1 MRYTSGRRFLREGDD
16 GLEAIYE
23 EEMTTRTSDPRI
35 AVRILGYLKPRANQL
50 ALSIALVLTGSLISL
65 IGPLITR
72 TAVDDYIM
80 TGDMRGLNL
89 LMLAWLGM
97 LCVNWLVSYLRTYT
111 MALTG
116 QTVVHEIRR
125 NLFDHLMKLSFDYYD
140 KVPVGKTITRFTSDV
155 DSLNELLSSGVV
167 ALFSESVILIGIMAI
182 MLSLDVKLALLCFA
196 VIPVLV
202 YIVTGFRSKI
212 TSAERAERSKVS
224 EMNAYLQ
231 ENISGVRVVQAF
243 CRERLNLL
251 RFDKISKEVYDA
263 AMRVVYL
270 FSYFWPFVDMTS
282 VIGTV
287 VVLWYG
293 GLQVAQGKL
302 SLGTLMAF
310 VAYVGQFFGPIRN
323 LSQIYRMV
331 QRAMAG
337 GERIF
342 RLLDTYPSLADKPG
356 AIELPPVKGAV
367 EFRDVYFAYNG
378 NDYVIKGFNLSV
390 RPGETIAI
398 VGQTGAGKTS
408 IINLLSR
415 LYDVN
420 KGSILIDGYDI
431 RDVTLASLRR
441 QVAVVLQEPFLFSGS
456 IRDNLRYGRPDAT
469 DEEIRI
475 VCEQLGL
482 DSFIN
487 KLPKGYHTDV
497 GERGSKLSSGQRQ
510 LVSFARALL
519 ARPAILVLD
528 EATASVDTYTE
539 RLIQAALRQLLK
551 GRTSFVI
558 AHRLSTIQEADRI
571 IVIEDGTIVEE
582 GTHEQLMKA
591 KGIYYRLYKMQFGG
605 SLSKE
610 VS

>member
-1 MRYTSGRRFLREGDD
+1 MAYQQEETTEKRF
-16 GLEAIYE
+16 
-23 EEMTTRTSDPRI
+23 DPQI
-35 AVRILGYLKPRANQL
+35 ACRILSYLRPCVKQL
-50 ALSIALVLTGSLISL
+50 ALSVVLVLVGSLISL
-65 IGPLITR
+65 IGPLVTR
-72 TAVDDYIM
+72 SAVDDYIM
-80 TGDMRGLNL
+80 VGDMTGLNIL
-89 LMLAWLGM
+89 VLAWLGI
-97 LCVNWLVSYLRTYT
+97 LCANWFVSYWRMYT
-111 MALTG
+111 MSWIG
-116 QTVVHEIRR
+116 QTVVHSIRKE
-125 NLFDHLMKLSFDYYD
+125 LFDHLMKLSFDYYD

-155 DSLNELLSSGVV
+155 DSLNELLTGGVV
-167 ALFSESVILIGIMAI
+167 TLVSESAVLIGIMGI
-182 MLSLDVKLALLCFA
+182 MLSLDTRLALLCFT

-202 YIVTGFRSKI
+202 YLTTGFRAKI
-212 TSAERAERSKVS
+212 VSAERDERSKTS

-243 CRERLNLL
+243 CREGLNLK
-251 RFDKISKEVYDA
+251 RFDKISRAVFDA

-270 FSYFWPFVDMTS
+270 FSYFWPFVDMTA
-282 VIGTV
+282 VVGTV

-293 GLQVAQGKL
+293 GLQVAHGTL
-302 SLGTLMAF
+302 SLGTLVAF
-310 VAYVGQFFGPIRN
+310 IAYVGQFFGPIRN

-342 RLLDTYPSLADKPG
+342 RLLDTEISIKDKPD
-356 AIELPPVKGAV
+356 AIELPPIKGAV
-367 EFRDVYFAYNG
+367 EFKDVYFAYEG
-378 NDYVIKGFNLSV
+378 DDHVIKGLNLSV

-420 KGSILIDGYDI
+420 AGSILVDGYDI
-431 RDVTLASLRR
+431 RNVTLASLRR
-441 QVAVVLQEPFLFSGS
+441 QVAVVLQEPFLFAGS
-456 IRDNLRYGRPDAT
+456 IKDNLRYGRPEAT
-469 DEEIRI
+469 DGEIYE
-475 VCEQLGL
+475 VCRQLGI
-482 DSFIN
+482 DDFIR
-487 KLPKGYHTDV
+487 KLPKGYDTEV

-539 RLIQAALRQLLK
+539 RLIQEALRELLK

-558 AHRLSTIQEADRI
+558 AHRLSTIQEANRI
-571 IVIEDGTIVEE
+571 IVIDDGNVVEE
-582 GTHEQLMKA
+582 GTHEQLIRA
-591 KGIYYRLYKMQFGG
+591 RGRYYHLYMMQF
-605 SLSKE
+605 SSMASRE

>member
-1 MRYTSGRRFLREGDD
+1 MAYQQEETTEKRF
-16 GLEAIYE
+16 
-23 EEMTTRTSDPRI
+23 DPQI
-35 AVRILGYLKPRANQL
+35 ARRILSYLRPCVKQL
-50 ALSIALVLTGSLISL
+50 AISVVLVLVGSLISL
-65 IGPLITR
+65 IGPLVTR
-72 TAVDDYIM
+72 SAVDDYIM
-80 TGDMRGLNL
+80 VGDMTGLNIL
-89 LMLAWLGM
+89 VLAWLGI
-97 LCVNWLVSYLRTYT
+97 LCANWFVSYWRMYT
-111 MALTG
+111 MSWIG
-116 QTVVHEIRR
+116 QTVVHSIRKE
-125 NLFDHLMKLSFDYYD
+125 LFDHLMKLSFDYYD

-155 DSLNELLSSGVV
+155 DSLNELLTGGVV
-167 ALFSESVILIGIMAI
+167 TLVSESAVLIGIMGI
-182 MLSLDVKLALLCFA
+182 MLSLDTRLALLCFT

-202 YIVTGFRSKI
+202 YLTTGFRAKI
-212 TSAERAERSKVS
+212 VSAERDERSKTS

-243 CRERLNLL
+243 CREGLNLK
-251 RFDKISKEVYDA
+251 RFDKISRAVFDA

-270 FSYFWPFVDMTS
+270 FSYFWPFVDMTA
-282 VIGTV
+282 VVGTV

-293 GLQVAQGKL
+293 GLQVAHGTL
-302 SLGTLMAF
+302 SLGTLVAF
-310 VAYVGQFFGPIRN
+310 IAYVGQFFGPIRN

-342 RLLDTYPSLADKPG
+342 RLLDTEISIKDKPD
-356 AIELPPVKGAV
+356 AIELPPIKGAV
-367 EFRDVYFAYNG
+367 EFKDVYFAYEG
-378 NDYVIKGFNLSV
+378 DDHVIKGLNLSV

-420 KGSILIDGYDI
+420 AGSILVDGYDI
-431 RDVTLASLRR
+431 RNVTLASLRR
-441 QVAVVLQEPFLFSGS
+441 QVAVVLQEPFLFAGS
-456 IRDNLRYGRPDAT
+456 IKDNLRYGRPEAT
-469 DEEIRI
+469 DGEIYE
-475 VCEQLGL
+475 VCRQLGI
-482 DSFIN
+482 DDFIR
-487 KLPKGYHTDV
+487 KLPKGYDTEV

-539 RLIQAALRQLLK
+539 RLIQEALRELLK

-558 AHRLSTIQEADRI
+558 AHRLSTIQEANRI
-571 IVIEDGTIVEE
+571 IVIDDGNVVEE
-582 GTHEQLMKA
+582 GTHEQLIRA
-591 KGIYYRLYKMQFGG
+591 RGRYYHLYMMQF
-605 SLSKE
+605 SSMASRE

>member
-1 MRYTSGRRFLREGDD
+1 M
-16 GLEAIYE
+16 AIYE
-23 EEMTTRTSDPRI
+23 EEMTTRTFDPRI
-35 AVRILGYLKPRANQL
+35 AVRILGYLKPRAKQL

-97 LCVNWLVSYLRTYT
+97 LCVNWFVSYLRTYT

-125 NLFDHLMKLSFDYYD
+125 DLFDHLMKLSFDYYD

-196 VIPVLV
+196 VIPMLV

-263 AMRVVYL
+263 SMRVVYL

>member
-1 MRYTSGRRFLREGDD
+1 VAYQQEETTEKRF
-16 GLEAIYE
+16 
-23 EEMTTRTSDPRI
+23 DPQI
-35 AVRILGYLKPRANQL
+35 ARRILSYLRPCVKQL
-50 ALSIALVLTGSLISL
+50 ALSVVLVLVGSLISL
-65 IGPLITR
+65 IGPLVTR
-72 TAVDDYIM
+72 SAVDDYIM
-80 TGDMRGLNL
+80 VGDMTGLNIL
-89 LMLAWLGM
+89 VLAWLGI
-97 LCVNWLVSYLRTYT
+97 LCANWFVSYWRMYT
-111 MALTG
+111 MSWIG
-116 QTVVHEIRR
+116 QTVVHSIRKE
-125 NLFDHLMKLSFDYYD
+125 LFDHLMKLSFDYYD

-155 DSLNELLSSGVV
+155 DSLNELLTGGVV
-167 ALFSESVILIGIMAI
+167 TLVSESAVLIGIMGI
-182 MLSLDVKLALLCFA
+182 MLSLDTRLALLCFT

-202 YIVTGFRSKI
+202 YLTTGFRAKI
-212 TSAERAERSKVS
+212 VSAERDERSKTS

-243 CRERLNLL
+243 CREGLNLK
-251 RFDKISKEVYDA
+251 RFDKISRAVFDA

-270 FSYFWPFVDMTS
+270 FSYFWPFVDMTA
-282 VIGTV
+282 VVGTV

-293 GLQVAQGKL
+293 GLQVAHGTL
-302 SLGTLMAF
+302 SLGTLVAF
-310 VAYVGQFFGPIRN
+310 IAYVGQFFGPIRN

-342 RLLDTYPSLADKPG
+342 RLLDTEISIKDKPD
-356 AIELPPVKGAV
+356 AIELPPIKGAV
-367 EFRDVYFAYNG
+367 EFKDVYFAYEG
-378 NDYVIKGFNLSV
+378 DDHVIKGLNLSV

-420 KGSILIDGYDI
+420 AGSILVDGYDI
-431 RDVTLASLRR
+431 RNVTLASLRR
-441 QVAVVLQEPFLFSGS
+441 QVAVVLQEPFLFAGS
-456 IRDNLRYGRPDAT
+456 IKDNLRYGRPEAT
-469 DEEIRI
+469 DGEIYE
-475 VCEQLGL
+475 VCRQLGI
-482 DSFIN
+482 DDFIR
-487 KLPKGYHTDV
+487 KLPKGYDTEV

-539 RLIQAALRQLLK
+539 RLIQEALRELLK

-558 AHRLSTIQEADRI
+558 AHRLSTIQEANRI
-571 IVIEDGTIVEE
+571 IVIDDGNVVEE
-582 GTHEQLMKA
+582 GTHEQLIRA
-591 KGIYYRLYKMQFGG
+591 RGRYYHLYMMQF
-605 SLSKE
+605 SSMASRE

>member
-1 MRYTSGRRFLREGDD
+1 MAYQQEETTEKRF
-16 GLEAIYE
+16 
-23 EEMTTRTSDPRI
+23 DPQI
-35 AVRILGYLKPRANQL
+35 ARRILSYLRPCVKQL
-50 ALSIALVLTGSLISL
+50 ALSVVLVLVGSLISL
-65 IGPLITR
+65 IGPLVTR
-72 TAVDDYIM
+72 SAVDDYIM
-80 TGDMRGLNL
+80 VGDMTGLNIL
-89 LMLAWLGM
+89 VLAWLGI
-97 LCVNWLVSYLRTYT
+97 LCANWFVSYWRMYT
-111 MALTG
+111 MSWIG
-116 QTVVHEIRR
+116 QTVVHSIRKE
-125 NLFDHLMKLSFDYYD
+125 LFDHLMKLSFDYYD

-155 DSLNELLSSGVV
+155 DSLNELLTGGVV
-167 ALFSESVILIGIMAI
+167 TLVSESAVLIGIMGI
-182 MLSLDVKLALLCFA
+182 MLSLDTRLALLCFT

-202 YIVTGFRSKI
+202 YLTTGFRAKI
-212 TSAERAERSKVS
+212 VSAERDERSKTS

-243 CRERLNLL
+243 CREGLNLK
-251 RFDKISKEVYDA
+251 RFDKISRAVFDA

-270 FSYFWPFVDMTS
+270 FSYFWPFVDMTA
-282 VIGTV
+282 VVGTV

-293 GLQVAQGKL
+293 GLQVAHGTL
-302 SLGTLMAF
+302 SLGTLVAF
-310 VAYVGQFFGPIRN
+310 IAYVGQFFGPIRN

-342 RLLDTYPSLADKPG
+342 RLLDTEISIKDKPD
-356 AIELPPVKGAV
+356 AIELPPIKGAV
-367 EFRDVYFAYNG
+367 EFKDVYLAYEG
-378 NDYVIKGFNLSV
+378 DDHVIKGLNLSV

-420 KGSILIDGYDI
+420 AGSILVDGYDI
-431 RDVTLASLRR
+431 RNVTLASLRR
-441 QVAVVLQEPFLFSGS
+441 QVAVVLQEPFLFAGS
-456 IRDNLRYGRPDAT
+456 IKDNLRYGRPEAT
-469 DEEIRI
+469 DGEIYE
-475 VCEQLGL
+475 VCRQLGI
-482 DSFIN
+482 DDFIR
-487 KLPKGYHTDV
+487 KLPKGYDTEV

-539 RLIQAALRQLLK
+539 RLIQEALRELLK

-558 AHRLSTIQEADRI
+558 AHRLSTIQEANRI
-571 IVIEDGTIVEE
+571 IVIDDGNVVEE
-582 GTHEQLMKA
+582 GTHEQLIRA
-591 KGIYYRLYKMQFGG
+591 RGRYYHLYMMQF
-605 SLSKE
+605 SSMASRE

>member
-1 MRYTSGRRFLREGDD
+1 MAYQQEETTEKRF
-16 GLEAIYE
+16 
-23 EEMTTRTSDPRI
+23 DPQI
-35 AVRILGYLKPRANQL
+35 ARRILSYLRPCVKQL
-50 ALSIALVLTGSLISL
+50 ALSVVLVLVGSLISL
-65 IGPLITR
+65 IGPLVTR
-72 TAVDDYIM
+72 SAVDDYIM
-80 TGDMRGLNL
+80 VGDMTGLNIL
-89 LMLAWLGM
+89 VLAWLGI
-97 LCVNWLVSYLRTYT
+97 LCANWFVSYWRMYT
-111 MALTG
+111 MSWIG
-116 QTVVHEIRR
+116 QTVVHSIRKE
-125 NLFDHLMKLSFDYYD
+125 LFDHLMKLSFDYYD

-155 DSLNELLSSGVV
+155 DSLNELLTGGVV
-167 ALFSESVILIGIMAI
+167 TLVSESAVLIGIMGI
-182 MLSLDVKLALLCFA
+182 MLSLDTRLALLCFT

-202 YIVTGFRSKI
+202 YLTTGFRAKI
-212 TSAERAERSKVS
+212 VSAERDERSKTS

-243 CRERLNLL
+243 CREGLNLKL
-251 RFDKISKEVYDA
+251 FDKIIRAVFDA

-270 FSYFWPFVDMTS
+270 FSYFWPFVDMTA
-282 VIGTV
+282 VVGTV

-293 GLQVAQGKL
+293 GLQVAHGTL
-302 SLGTLMAF
+302 SLGTLVAF
-310 VAYVGQFFGPIRN
+310 IAYVGQFFGPIRN

-342 RLLDTYPSLADKPG
+342 RLLDTEISIKDKPD
-356 AIELPPVKGAV
+356 AIELPPIKGAV
-367 EFRDVYFAYNG
+367 EFKDVYFAYEG
-378 NDYVIKGFNLSV
+378 DDHVIKGLNLSV

-420 KGSILIDGYDI
+420 AGSILVDGYDI
-431 RDVTLASLRR
+431 RNVTLASLRR
-441 QVAVVLQEPFLFSGS
+441 QVAVVLQEPFLFAGS
-456 IRDNLRYGRPDAT
+456 IKDNLRYGRPEAT
-469 DEEIRI
+469 DGEIYE
-475 VCEQLGL
+475 VCRQLGI
-482 DSFIN
+482 DDFIR
-487 KLPKGYHTDV
+487 KLPKGYDTEV

-539 RLIQAALRQLLK
+539 RLIQEALRELLK

-558 AHRLSTIQEADRI
+558 AHRLSTIQEANRI
-571 IVIEDGTIVEE
+571 IVIDDGNVVEE
-582 GTHEQLMKA
+582 GTHEQLIRA
-591 KGIYYRLYKMQFGG
+591 RGRYYHLYMMQF
-605 SLSKE
+605 SSMASRE

>member
-1 MRYTSGRRFLREGDD
+1 
-16 GLEAIYE
+16 
-23 EEMTTRTSDPRI
+23 
-35 AVRILGYLKPRANQL
+35 
-50 ALSIALVLTGSLISL
+50 
-65 IGPLITR
+65 
-72 TAVDDYIM
+72 
-80 TGDMRGLNL
+80 
-89 LMLAWLGM
+89 
-97 LCVNWLVSYLRTYT
+97 
-111 MALTG
+111 
-116 QTVVHEIRR
+116 
-125 NLFDHLMKLSFDYYD
+125 LFDHLMKLSFDYYD

-196 VIPVLV
+196 VIPMLV

-263 AMRVVYL
+263 SMRVVYL